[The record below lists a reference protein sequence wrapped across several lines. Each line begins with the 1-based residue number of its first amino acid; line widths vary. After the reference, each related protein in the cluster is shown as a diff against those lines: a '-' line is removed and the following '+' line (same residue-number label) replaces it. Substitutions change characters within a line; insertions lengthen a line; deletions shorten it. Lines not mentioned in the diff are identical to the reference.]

1 MNRDK
6 FSTPLNKRP
15 LRTGLGAGGIPT
27 TARKRD
33 TLAAELE
40 RGQHYGTLFS
50 VLLT

>member
-6 FSTPLNKRP
+6 FSTPVNP
-15 LRTGLGAGGIPT
+15 SALRSSALRT

-40 RGQHYGTLFS
+40 RGPSPLISLYPT
-50 VLLT
+50 TAC